1 MTGRVGKVQGLPL
14 HERPR
19 PRRLCERPGDA
30 AGGDRGNGCGGSV
43 AVLVALVLVAT
54 VSEATA
60 QGRVGI
66 NGYGILGDVRLDAAQ
81 TFEAVAETSHAR
93 VFGGG
98 VQVTDLWGFLF
109 VDVAVSST
117 TIDGGRVFIDDGA
130 VDRLGIPLEVGM
142 LYVDVAAGWRHMHGR
157 LSPYVGGGLSRLRY
171 RETSQFAQPGE
182 DLAESAIGPLF
193 LAGVDLALSRWIR
206 LGGELRYRR
215 ISGVLGSGGASA
227 KFDEDSAGGVS
238 VALRVSIGR

>member
-98 VQVTDLWGFLF
+98 VQVTDSG
-109 VDVAVSST
+109 DSYSSMSPSRVRQSTVGGSLLT
-117 TIDGGRVFIDDGA
+117 TAPSIGLEFRSRSACYMSTWPPVGDTCMAAYRRTSA
-130 VDRLGIPLEVGM
+130 VDFH
-142 LYVDVAAGWRHMHGR
+142 D
-157 LSPYVGGGLSRLRY
+157 
-171 RETSQFAQPGE
+171 
-182 DLAESAIGPLF
+182 
-193 LAGVDLALSRWIR
+193 
-206 LGGELRYRR
+206 
-215 ISGVLGSGGASA
+215 
-227 KFDEDSAGGVS
+227 
-238 VALRVSIGR
+238 